1 MSGEQLRSRG
11 GLEFL
16 RVLGGRGLWAL
27 LGFFLSRN
35 LYSLE
40 GPMGPRESQD
50 NTANQYL
57 SPPAQGHTFTLII
70 SRMRGDLKIP
80 TSSKKFST

>member
-27 LGFFLSRN
+27 LGFFLS
-35 LYSLE
+35 
-40 GPMGPRESQD
+40 
-50 NTANQYL
+50 
-57 SPPAQGHTFTLII
+57 
-70 SRMRGDLKIP
+70 
-80 TSSKKFST
+80 